1 MALLG
6 ATAAPVAESGR
17 RWRISVLR
25 LVPIARQRKLLLPF
39 DAFSRDQRAAGL
51 RQYEALHESMVASGE
66 LIVSEAL
73 ADPSLAKRVTFN
85 EGQTIVTD
93 GPYAEAKE
101 HLAGFFLLECA
112 SMERALEQAARI
124 PEASLGLVEVRPIMA
139 LDGWDM

>member
-1 MALLG
+1 VKYLILIYSNPKSREVWDG
-6 ATAAPVAESGR
+6 
-17 RWRISVLR
+17 
-25 LVPIARQRKLLLPF
+25 
-39 DAFSRDQRAAGL
+39 FSRDQRAAGL
-51 RQYEALHESMVASGE
+51 REYEALHESMVASGE

-73 ADPSLAKRVTFN
+73 ADPSLAKRVTAR

-124 PEASLGLVEVRPIMA
+124 PEAALGLVEVRPIMA
-139 LDGWDM
+139 LDGWDI